1 MADLAL
7 DRTETTSVEA
17 ILRDELTRANRALSG
32 VAPVISHLLESSGQ
46 TLVSDATMARLRGML
61 HDLSRQLSEAVLGV
75 QAAHE
80 IDPFVI
86 DDLADALALNAE
98 LLHHLYALAIEGQLT
113 ERLGQQSS
121 IDPVLSP
128 LVQELVASDQPDVA
142 ELAMAA
148 LAAQSRFIQH
158 QRRMSLPIGELPAE
172 LFLSALQAM
181 RKSALFD
188 DDEAK
193 HAAKALKKAY
203 DEANG
208 RLALHARLVTSMR
221 SGAIAALNL
230 EHSGFCL
237 FATALAS
244 LTGQSR
250 EIAVVACHERQAA
263 RLALSLRAGGLAA
276 ESLERQF
283 GILQPG
289 YLLPEGISTLPQ
301 ERATALLANCAM
313 AGFGADHGGQGA

>member
-32 VAPVISHLLESSGQ
+32 VAPVISHLLESPGQ

-61 HDLSRQLSEAVLGV
+61 HDIAKQLSEAVMGSH
-75 QAAHE
+75 AANE
-80 IDPFVI
+80 IDPLML
-86 DDLADALALNAE
+86 DDLADALASNAD
-98 LLHHLYALAIEGQLT
+98 LLHHLYALSIEGQIT
-113 ERLGQQSS
+113 ERLAQRSS

-128 LVQELVASDQPDVA
+128 LVQELVASDQPEVA

-158 QRRMSLPIGELPAE
+158 QRRMALPIGELPAE
-172 LFLSALQAM
+172 LFLSTLQAM

-188 DDEAK
+188 DGEAK
-193 HAAKALKKAY
+193 QAAKALKKAY
-203 DEANG
+203 DEATG
-208 RLALHARLVTSMR
+208 RIALHARLVTSMR
-221 SGAIAALNL
+221 TGAIAALNL
-230 EHSGFCL
+230 DHSGFCL

-244 LTGQSR
+244 LTRQSR
-250 EIAVVACHERQAA
+250 EITVIACHERQAA

-276 ESLERQF
+276 DGLERQF
-283 GILQPG
+283 GLLQPG
-289 YLLPEGISTLPQ
+289 CLLPQGISELPQ
-301 ERATALLANCAM
+301 DRAAALLASGTID
-313 AGFGADHGGQGA
+313 GFGANDEGQGA

>member
-32 VAPVISHLLESSGQ
+32 VAPVISHLLESPGQ
-46 TLVSDATMARLRGML
+46 ALVSEATMARLRGML
-61 HDLSRQLSEAVLGV
+61 HDIARQLSEAVMGV
-75 QAAHE
+75 EAAQE
-80 IDPFVI
+80 VDPLI
-86 DDLADALALNAE
+86 LDDLAVALASNSD

-113 ERLGQQSS
+113 ERLAQQSS

-128 LVQELVASDQPDVA
+128 LVQELVASDQPEIS
-142 ELAMAA
+142 ELAMGA

-158 QRRMSLPIGELPAE
+158 QRRMALPIGELPAE
-172 LFLSALQAM
+172 LFLSMLQAM

-188 DDEAK
+188 DGEAK
-193 HAAKALKKAY
+193 HAAKTLKKAY
-203 DEANG
+203 DEATG
-208 RLALHARLVTSMR
+208 RIALHARLVTSMR

-250 EIAVVACHERQAA
+250 EIAVISCHERQAA

-276 ESLERQF
+276 DGLERQF
-283 GILQPG
+283 SILQPG
-289 YLLPEGISTLPQ
+289 CLLPQGISDLPQ
-301 ERATALLANCAM
+301 ERAGTLLAIGAM
-313 AGFGADHGGQGA
+313 DGFGSNDGGQGA